1 MKLTDSSIRRPVTT
15 AMVVLALVVF
25 GVIGVTRMQV
35 DFYPDVTFPMV
46 VVATVYPGAGPLEVE
61 SEVTDPM
68 EEGLGTIGGLTD
80 ITSTSSEN
88 ISAITLQFDWGTNLD
103 AAASDIRD
111 RLDMVQADLP
121 DDVQKPFVFKFDP
134 SMMPVLQ
141 LGMAGEIDETELAE
155 IADEVVE
162 RLQRVPGVAAVN
174 MGGQAVRQVQ
184 VELDLREFAASGV
197 TTDAFAMALKA
208 QNLNFPIGSISTND
222 QRYLIRLIGQYD
234 NLDAIRNTAVGARRD
249 GTPVLVR
256 HVARVSWAPEERD
269 ALVRMNGDEAIFLW
283 IQRRPDA
290 NTIQVSDALIKEAKK
305 IERDLPP
312 AVDFRVF
319 WDSAQPVRNSV
330 NSVAMNLVLGGILA
344 SMVLFLFLRR
354 FRATMFVAF
363 AIPVSVF
370 FALLG
375 MYIAGFTLNILSM
388 AGLAIAVGM
397 VVDNGVVVFENIF
410 RRREQGEAPFQ
421 AASEG
426 TSTVAMAIT
435 ASTLTTIAVFLPL
448 LLLQGILQVFFKE
461 LAFAIIFAL
470 IASLGIA
477 LTLIPM
483 LASRFLKMKPAGA
496 QEGGIRGWSERAFG
510 SVETGY
516 SRFVGWGIG
525 HRKLVI
531 ILTTLVLI
539 LSLGLIPL
547 IGTEF
552 MPQQFTNFTELYA
565 EMPIGTS
572 LEKTDSAVVLIEQHI
587 VEKWGSELK
596 AMIVQAGGGTNVFSA
611 IFGGARA
618 NSAEINLVMKDDSKH
633 TVVDV
638 ENDVREFGNAIPG
651 MQVRAGRSRGMG
663 NFMGGGAALQ
673 VEIIGHDLA
682 TADSLTAQVVAAVE
696 TLPGVVDV
704 EASRKPGDPEI
715 QLRIDR
721 EKAALYGLTP
731 YQVGSALRT
740 QLAGNVA
747 TQYRLGGK
755 EYDVLLRLKQEQRD
769 ELCDVLCTSVNGP
782 LGPVLLKNVVT
793 DHAGTSPLAVEHKNT
808 ERIVKVE
815 ANVVGQA
822 AGRVGALARGALAGI
837 PVPPGFTVRVAGSFE
852 DMMESFRDLGFAM
865 LIAIMLV
872 FMVMASQFESFR
884 DPFIIIFTIPF
895 ALIGV
900 LWALFVTGTTLSI
913 VSGVGVL
920 VLVGIVVNNGIVYVD
935 FVNQLRR
942 DRGMA
947 LEAAVKEAG
956 RIRLRPILM
965 TAFTTIFG
973 LLPLALQIGEGS
985 EFWSPLGRA
994 VIGGM
999 IVSTFLTLMFIPVLY
1014 TSFEKGAE
1022 RRRLR
1027 KAAEAP
1033 TARASDA
1040 PGQ

>member
-1 MKLTDSSIRRPVTT
+1 MRLTDSSIRRPVTT
-15 AMVVLALVVF
+15 GMVVLALFLF
-25 GVIGVTRMQV
+25 GIIGVTRMQV

-46 VVATVYPGAGPLEVE
+46 VVATPYPGAGPLEVE
-61 SEVTDPM
+61 SEVTDPL
-68 EEGLGTIGGLTD
+68 EEGLGTITGLTD

-88 ISAITLQFDWGTNLD
+88 ISAIMLQFDWGTNLD

-111 RLDMVQADLP
+111 RLDMAQTGLP
-121 DDVQKPFVFKFDP
+121 EDVQKPFVFKFDP

-141 LGMAGEIDETELAE
+141 LGMAGDIDETELADIAEE
-155 IADEVVE
+155 ISE

-174 MGGQAVRQVQ
+174 VGGQVTRQVHID
-184 VELDLREFAASGV
+184 LDLREFANSGV
-197 TTDAFAMALKA
+197 TTEAFAMALKA
-208 QNLNFPIGSISTND
+208 QNLNFPIGDISTD
-222 QRYLIRLIGQYD
+222 EQRYLIRLIGQYD
-234 NLDAIRNTAVGARRD
+234 ELDAIRNTVVGARRD
-249 GTPVLVR
+249 GSPVLVR

-269 ALVRMNGDEAIFLW
+269 ALVRMDGKNSIYIW

-290 NTIQVSDALIKEAKK
+290 NTIQVSDALLREARA
-305 IERDLPP
+305 IEKDLPT
-312 AVDFRVF
+312 AVDFKVF
-319 WDSAQPVRNSV
+319 WDSAEPVRNSV
-330 NSVAMNLVLGGILA
+330 NAVAMNLILGGVLA

-363 AIPVSVF
+363 AIPASVF
-370 FALLG
+370 FALFG
-375 MYIAGFTLNILSM
+375 MFLAGFTLNILSM

-410 RRREQGEAPFQ
+410 RRREGGEEAFK

-448 LLLQGILQVFFKE
+448 LLLKGILRVFFKD

-470 IASLGIA
+470 ISSLGIA

-483 LASRFLKMKPAGA
+483 LSSRFLKMKPPGA
-496 QEGGIRGWSERAFG
+496 RQRGFRAWSERSFKR
-510 SVETGY
+510 VEATY
-516 SRFVGWGIG
+516 SRLVGWGIG

-531 ILTTLVLI
+531 ILTTLVLV

-552 MPQQFTNFTELYA
+552 MPRQFTSFSEIYA
-565 EMPIGTS
+565 EMPTGTS
-572 LEKTDSAVVLIEQHI
+572 LEKTDASVVKIEEYV
-587 VEKWGSELK
+587 VEKWGPELK
-596 AMIVQAGGGTNVFSA
+596 AVLVQVGSGSNIFAA
-611 IFGGARA
+611 IFGGAGT
-618 NSAEINLVMKDDSKH
+618 NSGEIDLVLNEGSKYS
-633 TVVDV
+633 TT
-638 ENDVREFGNAIPG
+638 EIEKDVREFASTIPG
-651 MQVRAGRSRGMG
+651 MKVRVGAEHGPAAM
-663 NFMGGGAALQ
+663 MGGGAGLQ
-673 VEIIGHDLA
+673 VEIVGHDLKI
-682 TADSLTAQVVAAVE
+682 ADSLTSMVIATIE

-704 EASRKPGDPEI
+704 EASRKEGDPEI
-715 QLRIDR
+715 QLLVDR

-740 QLAGNVA
+740 QLDGNVA

-755 EYDVLLRLKQEQRD
+755 EYDIVLRLKREQRD
-769 ELCDVLCTSVNGP
+769 ELCDVLCTAINGP
-782 LGPVLLKNVVT
+782 MGPVLLRNLVT
-793 DHAGTSPLAVEHKNT
+793 DRPGTSPLAIEHKNT
-808 ERIVKVE
+808 ERIVTVE

-822 AGRVGALARGALAGI
+822 AGRIGAIAQRAISGI
-837 PVPPGFTVRVAGSFE
+837 APPPGFSIRITGAFE
-852 DMMESFRDLGFAM
+852 EMMESFRDLGFAV
-865 LIAIMLV
+865 LIAVLLV

-900 LWALFVTGTTLSI
+900 LWALLVTGTTLSV
-913 VSGVGVL
+913 VSGIGVL

-935 FVNQLRR
+935 YVNQLRR
-942 DRGMA
+942 KEGLA
-947 LEAAVKEAG
+947 LEDAVKEGG
-956 RIRLRPILM
+956 RVRMRPILM

-999 IVSTFLTLMFIPVLY
+999 IVSTFLTLIFIPVLY

-1022 RRRLR
+1022 KRRLR
-1027 KAAEAP
+1027 KQ
-1033 TARASDA
+1033 ARLENQQPA
-1040 PGQ
+1040 

>member
-1 MKLTDSSIRRPVTT
+1 MRLTDSSIRRPVTT
-15 AMVVLALVVF
+15 GMIVLALMVF

-68 EEGLGTIGGLTD
+68 EEGLGTITGLTD

-88 ISAITLQFDWGTNLD
+88 FSAITLQFDWGTNLD

-111 RLDMVQADLP
+111 RLDMVQASLP

-141 LGMAGEIDETELAE
+141 LGMSSDIDESELAD
-155 IADEVVE
+155 IAEDVAE

-174 MGGQAVRQVQ
+174 TGGQAVRQVQ
-184 VELDLREFAASGV
+184 IELDLREFANSGV

-208 QNLNFPIGSISTND
+208 QNLNFPIGTISTEE

-234 NLDAIRNTAVGARRD
+234 ELDAIRNTVVGARQD
-249 GTPVLVR
+249 GTPILVR
-256 HVARVSWAPEERD
+256 HVARVNWAPEER
-269 ALVRMNGDEAIFLW
+269 LESVRMDSDKAIFMW

-290 NTIQVSDALIKEAKK
+290 NTIQVSDGLLKEAEN
-305 IERDLPP
+305 IRRDLPP
-312 AVDFRVF
+312 AVELKVF
-319 WDSAQPVRNSV
+319 WDSAEPVRNSV
-330 NSVAMNLVLGGILA
+330 NAVAMNLILGGILA

-370 FALLG
+370 FALFG
-375 MYIAGFTLNILSM
+375 MFLAGFTLNILSM

-410 RRREQGEAPFQ
+410 RRREAGEEAFK

-448 LLLQGILQVFFKE
+448 LLLKGILQVFFKE

-483 LASRFLKMKPAGA
+483 LASHFLKMRPAGT
-496 QEGGIRGWSERAFG
+496 QERGFRAWSERNFKR
-510 SVETGY
+510 VEATY
-516 SRFVGWGIG
+516 SRLVGWGIG

-539 LSLGLIPL
+539 ASLGLVPL

-552 MPQQFTNFTELYA
+552 IPQQFSKFTEMFA
-565 EMPIGTS
+565 EMPVGTS
-572 LEKTDSAVVLIEQHI
+572 LEKTDEAVSRIEEY
-587 VEKWGSELK
+587 VVDKWGAELK
-596 AMIVQAGGGTNVFSA
+596 AMIVQVGGGVNVFSA

-618 NSAEINLVMKDDSKH
+618 NSAEINLVMNDNSKLSV
-633 TVVDV
+633 TDV
-638 ENDVREFGNAIPG
+638 EKDIREFGNSIPG
-651 MQVRAGRSRGMG
+651 MTVRAGRTHGPG
-663 NFMGGGAALQ
+663 AFMGGGAALQ
-673 VEIIGHDLA
+673 VEIVGHDLEA
-682 TADSLTAQVVAAVE
+682 ADSLTSMVIAAIE
-696 TLPGVVDV
+696 TIPGVVDI
-704 EASRKPGDPEI
+704 EASRKEGDPEI
-715 QLRIDR
+715 QLLIDR
-721 EKAALYGLTP
+721 DKAALYGLTP

-740 QLAGNVA
+740 QLDGNVA
-747 TQYRLGGK
+747 TQYRLGGR
-755 EYDVLLRLKQEQRD
+755 EYDILLRLKEEQRD
-769 ELCDVLCTSVNGP
+769 EICDVLCTSINGP
-782 LGPVLLKNVVT
+782 TGPVLLKNVVT
-793 DHAGTSPLAVEHKNT
+793 QQPGTSPLTLEHKNT
-808 ERIVKVE
+808 ERIVTIE

-822 AGRVGALARGALAGI
+822 AGRVGGLARRAVAPI
-837 PVPPGFTVRVAGSFE
+837 VPPPGFTIEVAGSFE
-852 DMMESFRDLGFAM
+852 DMMESFRDLGFAV
-865 LIAIMLV
+865 LIAVLLV

-900 LWALFVTGTTLSI
+900 LWALLVTGTTLSI
-913 VSGVGVL
+913 VSGIGIL

-935 FVNQLRR
+935 YVNQLRR
-942 DRGMA
+942 KEGMA
-947 LEAAVKEAG
+947 LEDAVKEGG
-956 RIRLRPILM
+956 RVRMRPILM
-965 TAFTTIFG
+965 TAFTTVFG
-973 LLPLALQIGEGS
+973 LLPLALQLGEGS

-999 IVSTFLTLMFIPVLY
+999 IVSTFLTLIFIPVLY

-1022 RRRLR
+1022 GRRLR
-1027 KAAEAP
+1027 RQ
-1033 TARASDA
+1033 ARLENHKPA
-1040 PGQ
+1040 

>member
-1 MKLTDSSIRRPVTT
+1 MKLTDSAIRRPVTT
-15 AMVVLALVVF
+15 TMVVLALVVF
-25 GVIGVTRMQV
+25 GIIGVTRMQV
-35 DFYPDVTFPMV
+35 DFYPDVTLPMV

-68 EEGLGTIGGLTD
+68 EEGLGTITGLTD
-80 ITSTSSEN
+80 ITSRSTEN

-111 RLDMVQADLP
+111 RLDMVQASMP

-141 LGMAGEIDETELAE
+141 LGMAGEIDDAELAD
-155 IADEVVE
+155 IAEEVSQ

-174 MGGQAVRQVQ
+174 VGGQVTKQVQ
-184 VELDLREFAASGV
+184 VELDLRELANSGV
-197 TTDAFAMALKA
+197 TTDQFAQALQA
-208 QNLNFPIGSISTND
+208 QNLNFPIGAVSTD
-222 QRYLIRLIGQYD
+222 EQRYLIRLIGQYQD
-234 NLDAIRNTAVGARRD
+234 LEGIRNTVVGARRN
-249 GTPVLVR
+249 GSPVLVS
-256 HVARVSWAPEERD
+256 HIAKVEWAPEERT
-269 ALVRMNGDEAIFLW
+269 AFVRMDGGNAIYIW

-290 NTIQVSDALIKEAKK
+290 NTIQVSDALIKEAESIKA
-305 IERDLPP
+305 ELPS
-312 AVDFRVF
+312 AVDFKVF

-330 NSVAMNLVLGGILA
+330 NSVAMNLIIGGVLA

-370 FALLG
+370 FALFG
-375 MYIAGFTLNILSM
+375 MFLSGFTLNILSM

-410 RRREQGEAPFQ
+410 RRREGGEEAFS

-448 LLLQGILQVFFKE
+448 LMLRGILQVFFKE

-470 IASLGIA
+470 VASLGIA

-483 LASRFLKMKPAGA
+483 LSSRFLKMKAPKSS
-496 QEGGIRGWSERAFG
+496 GIRAWSERSFKR
-510 SVETGY
+510 VEATY
-516 SRFVGWGIG
+516 SRLVGWGIG

-531 ILTTLVLI
+531 ILTVVVLI
-539 LSLGLIPL
+539 ASLGLVPL

-552 MPQQFTNFTELYA
+552 MPTQFSDYA
-565 EMPIGTS
+565 EIYTEMPVGTS
-572 LEKTDSAVVLIEQHI
+572 LEKTDAAVARVEEYV

-596 AMIVQAGGGTNVFSA
+596 AVLVQVGGGTNVFSA

-618 NSAEINLVMKDDSKH
+618 SSGEVDLVMKKESKYS
-633 TVVDV
+633 V
-638 ENDVREFGNAIPG
+638 EDIEQDVREFANSIPG
-651 MQVRAGRSRGMG
+651 MKVRTGGHVGPAA
-663 NFMGGGAALQ
+663 FMGGGAALQ
-673 VEIIGHDLA
+673 VEILGHDLA
-682 TADSLTAQVVAAVE
+682 TADSLTRLVIAAID
-696 TLPGVVDV
+696 TLPGVFDV
-704 EASRKPGDPEI
+704 KASREQGDPEI
-715 QLRIDR
+715 QLVVDR
-721 EKAALYGLTP
+721 RKAALYGLTP
-731 YQVGSALRT
+731 YQIGSALRT
-740 QLAGNVA
+740 QLDGNVA

-755 EYDVLLRLKQEQRD
+755 EYDVLLRLKKEQRD
-769 ELCDVLCTSVNGP
+769 ALCDVLCTSLNGP
-782 LGPVLLKNVVT
+782 LGPVLLKDVVT
-793 DHAGTSPLAVEHKNT
+793 QQPGTSPLTIEHKNT
-808 ERIVKVE
+808 ERIVTVE

-822 AGRVGALARGALAGI
+822 SGRVAGLAGRALA
-837 PVPPGFTVRVAGSFE
+837 PVVTPPGFSIKLSGSYE
-852 DMMESFRDLGFAM
+852 DMMESFRDLGFAV

-895 ALIGV
+895 AVIGV
-900 LWALFVTGTTLSI
+900 LWALLITGTTLSV
-913 VSGVGVL
+913 VSGVGIL

-942 DRGMA
+942 KEGMA
-947 LEAAVKEAG
+947 LEEAVEEGG
-956 RIRLRPILM
+956 RVRMRPILM

-973 LLPLALQIGEGS
+973 LLPLALQLGEGS

-999 IVSTFLTLMFIPVLY
+999 IVSTFLTLIFIPVLY

-1022 RRRLR
+1022 KRKLR
-1027 KAAEAP
+1027 KQAKANRE
-1033 TARASDA
+1033 
-1040 PGQ
+1040 

>member
-1 MKLTDSSIRRPVTT
+1 MRLTDSSIRRPVTT
-15 AMVVLALVVF
+15 AMVVLALLVF

-61 SEVTDPM
+61 SEVTDQL
-68 EEGLGTIGGLTD
+68 EEGLGTIAGLTD

-88 ISAITLQFDWGTNLD
+88 ISAVTLQFDWGTNLD

-111 RLDMVQADLP
+111 RLDMAQASLP

-141 LGMAGEIDETELAE
+141 LGMAGDIDESELAD
-155 IADEVVE
+155 IADEIAE

-174 MGGQAVRQVQ
+174 VGGQVTRQVQ
-184 VELDLREFAASGV
+184 IELDLREFVNSGV
-197 TTDAFAMALKA
+197 TTDQFAMALKA
-208 QNLNFPIGSISTND
+208 QNLNFPVGAISTD
-222 QRYLIRLIGQYD
+222 EQRYLIRLIGQYD
-234 NLDAIRNTAVGARRD
+234 DLDGIRNTAVGARRD

-256 HVARVSWAPEERD
+256 HVAEVGWAPEERT
-269 ALVRMNGDEAIFLW
+269 ALVRMDGDNAIYIW

-290 NTIQVSDALIKEAKK
+290 NTIQVSDALLKEAEAIK
-305 IERDLPP
+305 RDLPP
-312 AVDFRVF
+312 AVDFKVF
-319 WDSAQPVRNSV
+319 WDSAEPVRNSV
-330 NSVAMNLVLGGILA
+330 NSIATNLILGGLLA

-363 AIPVSVF
+363 AIPISVF
-370 FALLG
+370 FALFG
-375 MYIAGFTLNILSM
+375 MFLAGFTLNILSM

-397 VVDNGVVVFENIF
+397 VVDNGIVVFENIF
-410 RRREQGEAPFQ
+410 RRRELGEEAFR

-426 TSTVAMAIT
+426 ASTVAMAIT
-435 ASTLTTIAVFLPL
+435 ASTLTTIAVFVPL
-448 LLLQGILQVFFKE
+448 LLLRGILQVFFKE

-470 IASLGIA
+470 AASLGIA

-483 LASRFLKMKPAGA
+483 LASHFLRMRPV
-496 QEGGIRGWSERAFG
+496 ETRERGFRAWSERAFKR
-510 SVETGY
+510 VEAAY
-516 SRFVGWGIG
+516 SRLVGWGIG

-531 ILTTLVLI
+531 ILTTAVLV

-552 MPQQFTNFTELYA
+552 MPQQFTNYTEFYA
-565 EMPIGTS
+565 EMPVGTS
-572 LEKTDSAVVLIEQHI
+572 LEKTDAAVARLEQYI
-587 VEKWGSELK
+587 VEKWGGELK
-596 AMIVQAGGGTNVFSA
+596 AMLVQVGGGTNVFSA

-618 NSAEINLVMKDDSKH
+618 NSAEVDLVVKDGSKYS
-633 TVVDV
+633 VVDV
-638 ENDVREFGNAIPG
+638 EKDVREFGNSIPG
-651 MQVRAGRSRGMG
+651 LLVRAGRTRGMG
-663 NFMGGGAALQ
+663 TFMGGAAALQ
-673 VEIIGHDLA
+673 VEILGHDLA
-682 TADSLTAQVVAAVE
+682 TADSLTSMVIAAID
-696 TLPGVVDV
+696 TIPGVVDV

-715 QLRIDR
+715 RLLIDR

-731 YQVGSALRT
+731 FQVGSALRT
-740 QLAGNVA
+740 QLDGNVA

-755 EYDVLLRLKQEQRD
+755 EYDILLRLKKEQRD
-769 ELCDVLCTSVNGP
+769 ELCDLLCTAVNGP
-782 LGPVLLKNVVT
+782 MGPVLLRNVVT
-793 DHAGTSPLAVEHKNT
+793 QQPGTSPLTIRHKNT
-808 ERIVKVE
+808 ERIVTIE

-822 AGRVGALARGALAGI
+822 AGRVGGLARRALSAI
-837 PVPPGFTVRVAGSFE
+837 VPPPGFTVEVAGSYE
-852 DMMESFRDLGFAM
+852 EMMKSFRDLAFAM

-872 FMVMASQFESFR
+872 FMIMASQFESFR

-895 ALIGV
+895 AIIGV
-900 LWALFVTGTTLSI
+900 LWALFITGTTLSI

-942 DRGMA
+942 KEGMA
-947 LEAAVKEAG
+947 LEDAVKEGG
-956 RIRLRPILM
+956 RVRMRPILM

-999 IVSTFLTLMFIPVLY
+999 LVSTFLTLIFIPVLY

-1022 RRRLR
+1022 RRRLKKQGLR
-1027 KAAEAP
+1027 
-1033 TARASDA
+1033 AR
-1040 PGQ
+1040 G

>member
-68 EEGLGTIGGLTD
+68 EKGLGTIGGLTD

-88 ISAITLQFDWGTNLD
+88 MSAITLQFDWGTNLD

-111 RLDMVQADLP
+111 RLDMTQASLP
-121 DDVQKPFVFKFDP
+121 AEVQKPFVFKFDP
-134 SMMPVLQ
+134 SMMPLLQ
-141 LGMAGEIDETELAE
+141 LGMAGNIDETELAD

-174 MGGQAVRQVQ
+174 VGGQAVRQVQ
-184 VELDLREFAASGV
+184 IELDLREFAASGV

-208 QNLNFPIGSISTND
+208 QNLNFPVGTISTGD
-222 QRYLIRLIGQYD
+222 LRYLIRLIGQYD
-234 NLDAIRNTAVGARRD
+234 DLDGIRNTAIGARPD

-256 HVARVSWAPEERD
+256 HVARVNWAPEERE
-269 ALVRMNGDEAIFLW
+269 AFVRMNGDRAIFIW

-290 NTIQVSDALIKEAKK
+290 NTIEVSDALLKEVAK

-312 AVDFRVF
+312 AVEFSVF

-354 FRATMFVAF
+354 LRATMFVAF

-370 FALLG
+370 FALFG
-375 MYIAGFTLNILSM
+375 MYLAGFTLNILSM

-410 RRREQGEAPFQ
+410 RRRELGEEPFQ

-426 TSTVAMAIT
+426 TTTVAMAIT

-448 LLLQGILQVFFKE
+448 LLLEGILQVFFKE

-496 QEGGIRGWSERAFG
+496 RERGIRGWSERTFRN
-510 SVETGY
+510 VETGY
-516 SRFVGWGIG
+516 SRFVGWGVG
-525 HRKLVI
+525 HRKLII

-539 LSLGLIPL
+539 VSLGLIPL

-572 LEKTDSAVVLIEQHI
+572 LAKTDSAVVRVEQYI
-587 VEKWGSELK
+587 VEKWGPELK
-596 AMIVQAGGGTNVFSA
+596 AMIVQGGGGTNVFSA

-618 NSAEINLVMKDDSKH
+618 NTAEINLVMKEDSKRS
-633 TVVDV
+633 VLDI
-638 ENDVREFGNAIPG
+638 ENDVRRFASSIPG
-651 MQVRAGRSRGMG
+651 LLVRAGRQRGM
-663 NFMGGGAALQ
+663 NAFMGGGGALQ
-673 VEIIGHDLA
+673 VEILGHDLA
-682 TADSLTAQVVAAVE
+682 TADSLTARVVAAVE
-696 TLPGVVDV
+696 TIPGVVDL

-721 EKAALYGLTP
+721 EKAALHGLTA

-740 QLAGNVA
+740 QIAGNAA
-747 TQYRLGGK
+747 TRYRLGGK
-755 EYDVLLRLKQEQRD
+755 EYDVLLRLKAEQRD
-769 ELCDVLCTSVNGP
+769 ELCDVLCTTINGP
-782 LGPVLLKNVVT
+782 MGPVLLKDLVT
-793 DHAGTSPLAVEHKNT
+793 DHPGTSPLAIEHKNT

-822 AGRVGALARGALAGI
+822 AGRVGQLAREVVSAI

-852 DMMESFRDLGFAM
+852 DMMESFRDLAFAV
-865 LIAIMLV
+865 LIAILLV

-900 LWALFVTGTTLSI
+900 LWSLLITGTTLSI

-942 DRGMA
+942 TQGMT
-947 LEAAVKEAG
+947 LEDAVKEAG

-999 IVSTFLTLMFIPVLY
+999 IVSTFLTLVFIPVLY
-1014 TSFEKGAE
+1014 TSFEKGTE
-1022 RRRLR
+1022 KRRQK
-1027 KAAEAP
+1027 KAAREA
-1033 TARASDA
+1033 AGS
-1040 PGQ
+1040 